1 MEEKKSFKISLST
14 FFLLLAIIVII
25 VMAYYIYRERTNYNK
40 ETANSEANA
49 INSNTNFEKHDIED
63 TNNKLSDSEVDKIA
77 MDLFE
82 KGSQKIREA
91 EYFIL
96 TEYDYDFELP
106 FIEKFINGA
115 SYFKTDVLYS
125 NVEEE
130 YSEIFTGEALQKVL
144 GKRFIEIDGYLYVS
158 IGGATGWNIANIK
171 VSRVSESNNE
181 IEYIVTYNDVRI
193 DDSISEKYSCEMTIK
208 LIDGNYR
215 ISETNYCDLNKND

>member
-49 INSNTNFEKHDIED
+49 INSNTNFEKHDTED

-91 EYFIL
+91 EYSESF
-96 TEYDYDFELP
+96 EYDIEMP
-106 FIEKFINGA
+106 FTEKFINGVR
-115 SYFKTDVLYS
+115 YLKTDVLYS

-130 YSEIFTGEALQKVL
+130 YSEIFTGEALKKVL
-144 GKRFIEIDGYLYVS
+144 GKRFAEVDGYLYVS
-158 IGGATGWNIANIK
+158 IGGATGWDITNIK

-215 ISETNYCDLNKND
+215 ISATNYCNPDENN